1 MCEKP
6 QSIGIIKNIYIPLM
20 VINWWTINAKEEP
33 IKANII
39 KNSLLVKYL
48 KSLIMFL
55 IITITR
61 INKDKWISLK
71 RKIILLNS
79 KGNKNSILLSPND
92 NGNKIYCWKNKE
104 NGISVIFIVIK
115 KIEIKDSN
123 PKMTK
128 SNFLIW
134 KLKRKWII
142 DKIRMIRK
150 IWPDGAC
157 LVKKAIPKIIGRKNQ

>member
-6 QSIGIIKNIYIPLM
+6 QSIGIIKKIYIPLM

-33 IKANII
+33 IKANI
-39 KNSLLVKYL
+39 KFL

-92 NGNKIYCWKNKE
+92 KGNKIYCWKNKE

-128 SNFLIW
+128 INFLIW
-134 KLKRKWII
+134 KLKH
-142 DKIRMIRK
+142 
-150 IWPDGAC
+150 P
-157 LVKKAIPKIIGRKNQ
+157 KKKY